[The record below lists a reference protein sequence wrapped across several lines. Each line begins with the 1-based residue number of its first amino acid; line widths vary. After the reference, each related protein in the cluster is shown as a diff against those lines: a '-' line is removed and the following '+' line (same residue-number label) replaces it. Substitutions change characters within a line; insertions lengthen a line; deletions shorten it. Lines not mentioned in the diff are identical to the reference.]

1 MNTRANTAVIG
12 AGVIGLLTA
21 WQLRLT
27 GHDVTVIAPSI
38 AQDASYAAAGMLAP
52 ISEVQYGQDDLWPIM
67 TASRS
72 EYPQFLSTLSRA
84 TSVPTGYRENG
95 TLLIAADRSDRDAVA
110 ELAVLQ
116 REHGMEVSAL
126 TSSTLRRREPGLAPG
141 LSKGWDV
148 PSDHQID
155 PRQLVAATR
164 AALEADLDPRQFPG
178 AGAPARWHTA
188 TVTSVEEAPDEQE
201 APGQRFILTTDDGA
215 AHPFHSVLMVPGLGY
230 SEIAGLPETCPL
242 ELRPIHGDVLRL
254 QVNPAQLMRG
264 ESHVLDAT
272 VRAKVNGRSVY
283 LVPRADGG
291 LVIGASSREDSL
303 AGTHA
308 GSVQELLTDAVAVL
322 PGVKDMELTEITTRA
337 RPGTPDERP
346 FLGELRP
353 GLVVSTGYSRHG
365 ILLAPLA
372 ARLGAALVKPALLG
386 SASSDPTPELSAEDQ
401 QLLSRMRLTR
411 HRD

>member
-1 MNTRANTAVIG
+1 M
-12 AGVIGLLTA
+12 
-21 WQLRLT
+21 
-27 GHDVTVIAPSI
+27 
-38 AQDASYAAAGMLAP
+38 
-52 ISEVQYGQDDLWPIM
+52 
-67 TASRS
+67 
-72 EYPQFLSTLSRA
+72 
-84 TSVPTGYRENG
+84 PTGYRENG
-95 TLLIAADRSDRDAVA
+95 TLLIAADRSDREAVA

-116 REHGMEVSAL
+116 RDHGMEVTAL
-126 TSSTLRRREPGLAPG
+126 TSSSLRRREPGLAPG

-155 PRQLVAATR
+155 PRQLAAATR
-164 AALEADLDPRQFPG
+164 AALDAELDPEQFPG
-178 AGAPARWHTA
+178 AGAPAHWLTA
-188 TVTSVEEAPDEQE
+188 TVVAVQETEPEPGAPES
-201 APGQRFILTTDDGA
+201 RFTLTTDDGA
-215 AHPFHSVLMVPGLGY
+215 AHPFHSVLLVPGLGY
-230 SEIAGLPETCPL
+230 AEIAGLPETCPL
-242 ELRPIHGDVLRL
+242 DLRPIHGDVLRL

-264 ESHVLDAT
+264 ESHVLEAT

-303 AGTHA
+303 TGTHA

-346 FLGELRP
+346 FLGQLRP

-372 ARLGAALVKPALLG
+372 ARLGAALLGPDIAAPAL
-386 SASSDPTPELSAEDQ
+386 PQPEPRLSAEDQ
-401 QLLSRMRLTR
+401 RLLASMRLTR